1 MKNIK
6 TNTSANRMGMPFIK
20 IQEGDFAGMA
30 LVLDSNS
37 YSNYLSLDI
46 YKQLYDLLE
55 TIDVTCFLGGVDDIN
70 EIKLVIGSV
79 AIHGNHLNML
89 FFVDKAI
96 EYYKHLSKILGL
108 PVCGIIGAQF
118 MSNHNWEIDYDRRL
132 IIIPDY
138 DSVYL
143 SIN

>member
-6 TNTSANRMGMPFIK
+6 TNTSANRVGMPFIK
-20 IQEGDFAGMA
+20 IQEGDFAGMV

-46 YKQLYDLLE
+46 YKQLKDLLE
-55 TIDVTCFLGGVDDIN
+55 TIEVTCFSGGVEDIN
-70 EIKLVIGSV
+70 EIKLVIGNV

-96 EYYKHLSKILGL
+96 EYYKHLSKIIGL

-118 MSNHNWEIDYDRRL
+118 MSVHNWEIDYDRRI

-138 DSVYL
+138 DADYL